1 MGLETCVR
9 PTDFINL
16 NSVFGQAKVTSGKL
30 TPVSSGCEA
39 IAVVPV
45 YREFEGGRIVALLEE
60 LEAQNIGSNRFEVIL
75 VVNNPTYRVVLN
87 GAEDNQKL
95 LAYFEE
101 RKQRGYFPNM
111 HILNCTKGEI
121 QAGHMGLV
129 RGFGQL
135 VAEDRLDKTKKGD
148 QGVIVQLDADVS
160 VDQNFFSKLLGAY
173 EDPDVYSAMIGR
185 IPLPID
191 FISDDSYATYASLFA
206 DAVALAIS
214 GVSGFT
220 GDGPTLS
227 FRAFIHKQHLNREYI
242 GASYSE
248 DFVLCRSLVK
258 AKQMYLLVEPRVY
271 KGDRVRPDGFDSTRR
286 DEWTWSARSCSY
298 NTSAALLRH
307 AFGNNP
313 IYPESFDLMHQVEF
327 WQSVTSQLTA
337 VDPETAMRLQVCL
350 NREEELA
357 RRSLDWNGLNPQL
370 RTKGLYLYGFSRLAM
385 GENQKLKLPDRNFNM
400 HDYASL

>member
-16 NSVFGQAKVTSGKL
+16 NSVFGQAKVISGKL

-60 LEAQNIGSNRFEVIL
+60 LKAQNIGSNRFEVIL

-111 HILNCTKGEI
+111 HILNCTNGEI
-121 QAGHMGLV
+121 PVRHMGLV

-148 QGVIVQLDADVS
+148 QGVIIQLDADVS

-191 FISDDSYATYASLFA
+191 FISDDYYATYASFFA

-286 DEWTWSARSCSY
+286 DEWTAFSPSY
-298 NTSAALLRH
+298 RTVEALLRH
-307 AFGNNP
+307 AFGNTS
-313 IYPESFDLMHQVEF
+313 IYKGNGQFHLMNQIKF
-327 WQSVTSQLTA
+327 WHKIATKLTA
-337 VDPETAMRLQVCL
+337 KDPETAKKLQTCL
-350 NREEELA
+350 AREGELA

-385 GENQKLKLPDRNFNM
+385 GENQKLKLPDR
-400 HDYASL
+400 